1 MSAREDLRQ
10 KLCMLLISK
19 GIPDADIEIDA
30 ILGEYEVQERITEV
44 AIRSE
49 DRNEYLFKKFLV
61 AKTVKGCTDRTIHM
75 YKKNP
80 VICF

>member
-19 GIPDADIEIDA
+19 GIPDTDIEIDA

-49 DRNEYLFKKFLV
+49 DRNEYKKRRR
-61 AKTVKGCTDRTIHM
+61 AEEKAMKG
-75 YKKNP
+75 
-80 VICF
+80 VIEGQMSFEDFPEVTP